1 MKNNKAALFAGLISF
16 LALSTT
22 FAQELPNLTCQTL
35 DEVVVTHG
43 GTLSV
48 RQSKPSVLYRIT
60 DGKLYLSSP
69 SRDEYLYGDV
79 VEIDYRR
86 FTVGYKTIV
95 TLRPYKTDTTDE
107 KFYEAMVDV
116 HTDSFETTVRRLH
129 CVLT

>member
-22 FAQELPNLTCQTL
+22 FAQEIPNLTCQAL
-35 DEVVVTHG
+35 DEVHIIHG

-48 RQSKPSVLYRIT
+48 QQYKPSYLYRIT

-69 SRDEYLYGDV
+69 DRAEYLYGDV
-79 VEIDYRR
+79 VQTQYGR
-86 FTVGYKTIV
+86 FTVGFKTIV
-95 TLRPYKTDTTDE
+95 ILRIGETGDT
-107 KFYEAMVDV
+107 KFEAMVDV
-116 HTDSFETTVRRLH
+116 HTDWFETRVRRLL

>member
-22 FAQELPNLTCQTL
+22 FAQELPNLTCQSL
-35 DEVVVTHG
+35 DEVHIMHG

-48 RQSKPSVLYRIT
+48 RQSKPSVLYRLT

-69 SRDEYLYGDV
+69 GHDEYLYGDV
-79 VEIDYRR
+79 VQIAFNR
-86 FTVGYKTIV
+86 FTVGHKTIV
-95 TLRPYKTDTTDE
+95 TLSPYETEDT
-107 KFYEAMVDV
+107 KFEAMVDV
-116 HTDSFETTVRRLH
+116 HTDYLETRVRRLH